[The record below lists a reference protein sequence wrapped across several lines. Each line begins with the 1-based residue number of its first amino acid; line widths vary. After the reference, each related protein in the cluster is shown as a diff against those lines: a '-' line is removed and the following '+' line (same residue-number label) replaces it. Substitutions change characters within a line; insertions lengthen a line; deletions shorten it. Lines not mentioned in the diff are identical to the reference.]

1 MGHRDARSEKK
12 DEFDAKTKDFAEW
25 QDGHRDL
32 TIMVH
37 GASTRAHRA
46 VLMKHSG
53 YFQNLFSESFSE
65 REAEV
70 VYLSYYFND
79 IKELDIVLKYV
90 YTGNIVLTGDNIR
103 SVLNTAA
110 LFLLGDLKTT
120 CAEFLMTNI
129 APCTALNIF
138 VLADTYT
145 LTDVRSACL
154 EVIKAWFPFNLCES
168 KEALEMSPDC
178 LKLLVQENIFALL
191 PCDIKESFLARWHEN
206 FEARFK
212 ECAVFPKEVE
222 DLLLPLKSQ
231 GSKLRKW
238 SQQKS
243 ESAKQNTAKSR
254 RQEAAQVGVSQ
265 RSEPQADEVEEVLL
279 CYAVPSNR
287 VHQFVEVMAF
297 SPSTKSWKSVLR
309 HAFVKFPT
317 NDKNVKLIGLTEH
330 KAYFAFRD
338 PHFLN
343 HYDDCV
349 LSVDLQT
356 KEESVIKPPQSADRP
371 REYFLL
377 IWKEP
382 LTSWP
387 DVKLPPQTNKQK
399 NDTLCAFAFDVDSS
413 PRVIV
418 LAFYTNEHETKCPK
432 TCEGSCWY
440 RACSITL
447 KERGELR
454 PTTSFRSI
462 VFKGKIYVW
471 VQTLK
476 TDCPAQ
482 MEYYCISQEENEDKW
497 EVKQLRG
504 LWSLSHVNKKSFDF
518 SNSIMC
524 PISVDPKTSALK
536 FTLKLRFGRHED
548 DSPRGGCHKEY
559 IYTFDPA
566 RDEWKEIGFRKVVY
580 PEPTGFVGDTSDFPL
595 LTLQPDDLYL
605 KIEVARDDE
614 DYNSLYDQKN
624 GGYGSCTFG
633 YHARSSSPYS
643 TCIWKMEPGEDGFH
657 LVTRL
662 PRRLHT
668 FNGF

>member
-1 MGHRDARSEKK
+1 MNGTSRCKIREKGRIRCK
-12 DEFDAKTKDFAEW
+12 DKDFAEW
-25 QDGHRDL
+25 QDGHGDL

-70 VYLSYYFND
+70 IYLSYYFND
-79 IKELDIVLKYV
+79 IQELDIVLKYV

-110 LFLLGDLKTT
+110 LFLMRDLQAS

-138 VLADTYT
+138 ILADRYT
-145 LTDVRSACL
+145 LTEVHTACL

-168 KEALEMSPDC
+168 KEALDMSPDC
-178 LKLLVQENIFALL
+178 LELLAQENIFALL

-206 FEARFK
+206 FEARSK
-212 ECAVFPKEVE
+212 ECAAFPKEVE
-222 DLLLPLKSQ
+222 DLLLPFKSQ
-231 GSKLRKW
+231 GSKLQKW

-243 ESAKQNTAKSR
+243 AKPNTLKSR
-254 RQEAAQVGVSQ
+254 RQEAVQVGVSQ
-265 RSEPQADEVEEVLL
+265 KAEPQADEVEEVLL

-317 NDKNVKLIGLTEH
+317 NDKSVKLIGLTEH

-349 LSVDLQT
+349 ISVDLQT

-377 IWKEP
+377 NE
-382 LTSWP
+382 
-387 DVKLPPQTNKQK
+387 
-399 NDTLCAFAFDVDSS
+399 TLCAFAFAFDVDSS
-413 PRVIV
+413 PRDNI

-432 TCEGSCWY
+432 TCEGSCWDG
-440 RACSITL
+440 ACSITP

-518 SNSIMC
+518 SIMC

-566 RDEWKEIGFRKVVY
+566 REEWKEIRFRKVVY

-662 PRRLHT
+662 PRRLQT